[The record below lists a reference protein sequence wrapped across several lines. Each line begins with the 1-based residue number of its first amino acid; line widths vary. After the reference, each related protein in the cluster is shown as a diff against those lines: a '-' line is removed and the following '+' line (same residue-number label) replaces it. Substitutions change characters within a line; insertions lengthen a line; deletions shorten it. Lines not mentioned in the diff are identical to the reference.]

1 MTSQA
6 NLIDKGRPV
15 VNSWAKKC
23 DNYKLVTL
31 LNNTNETTTI
41 GNNNRNVTR
50 PSEIG
55 DVLQPPEL
63 IIDTYEK
70 LTDKVY
76 LTFKYLYSR
85 YGDQYDWYLK
95 ADDDTFIFVD
105 HMREFLSDKN
115 ASQPVTFGYII
126 AYSIL

>member
-6 NLIDKGRPV
+6 SLIDKGRPV

-31 LNNTNETTTI
+31 LNSTTI
-41 GNNNRNVTR
+41 GNNVTR

-55 DVLQPPEL
+55 DVLQPPDL

-95 ADDDTFIFVD
+95 ADDDTFVFVD

-115 ASQPVTFGYII
+115 ASKPVTFGYII